1 MSPRSYPLI
10 FESSVIVTPA
20 IAVPMSRLTTSRVL
34 RTVILAFLLPYV
46 MYSPLLLTQFSRLI
60 IGSVRAKWQL
70 RDFLATVSFNASV
83 VSPLYNVEITRA
95 ICERWRKRLFVR
107 FFLPDKTLFFGFR
120 LPVFIEQ
127 WPLSFT
133 ISGIPSKTRH
143 SLRVNGTNAT
153 ITKQRKIS
161 N

>member
-83 VSPLYNVEITRA
+83 VSPLYDVE
-95 ICERWRKRLFVR
+95 ICERSRKRLLLR

-120 LPVFIEQ
+120 LSVFIEQ
-127 WPLSFT
+127 
-133 ISGIPSKTRH
+133 
-143 SLRVNGTNAT
+143 
-153 ITKQRKIS
+153 
-161 N
+161 